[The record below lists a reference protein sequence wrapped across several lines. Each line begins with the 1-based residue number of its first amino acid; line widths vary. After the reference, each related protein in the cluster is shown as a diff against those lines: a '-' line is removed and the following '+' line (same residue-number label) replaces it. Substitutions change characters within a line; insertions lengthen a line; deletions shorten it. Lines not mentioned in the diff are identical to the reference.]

1 MARGRKP
8 KQKVPEQVQQIIDSV
23 DKEFVESLS
32 NITQPI
38 ISKVS
43 EKSNFDWDVRIEDT
57 IDYFDPTLSYELT
70 GYRPVDETRGLDF
83 DPSWFTE
90 TREIKLRTGKYCAY
104 PAGTKKY
111 NDFWTEEHR
120 RCNEGFSSHG
130 YRITGDNYFFLNY
143 YRLKDTA
150 VKVAG
155 SGRTAGFPQ
164 FFSKQY
170 EYFHYIELCE
180 HLKKD
185 VCALKARGVGQH

>member
-8 KQKVPEQVQQIIDSV
+8 KQKVPEQVQKIIDRV
-23 DKEFVESLS
+23 DQEFVDSLEQLE
-32 NITQPI
+32 NIPPREPEHL
-38 ISKVS
+38 KG
-43 EKSNFDWDVRIEDT
+43 EWDVKIEDT
-57 IDYFDPTLSYELT
+57 IEYFDPTLSYELT

-83 DPSWFTE
+83 NPEWFTE
-90 TREIKLRTGKYCAY
+90 TKQVKIQTGKYCTY
-104 PAGTKKY
+104 PPGTKKY
-111 NDFWTEEHR
+111 NDFWSEEHR
-120 RCNEGFSSHG
+120 RCNQGYISHG

-143 YRLKDTA
+143 YRLKDTE

-155 SGRTAGFPQ
+155 AGRMMGFPA

-170 EYFHYIELCE
+170 EYFHFIELCE